1 MAEGKDG
8 GILAIVAGGGKP
20 EKGAGGEKK
29 SGGEPATAKGRALK
43 AMWDAMKSGDFDAA
57 AEDGFQAAYDECAM
71 HSAEADE
78 GDDEDTE
85 ELDFGEN

>member
-1 MAEGKDG
+1 MADEKSG
-8 GILAIVAGGGKP
+8 GLLAIIGGGKP
-20 EKGAGGEKK
+20 EKGDGEKK

-71 HSAEADE
+71 H
-78 GDDEDTE
+78 
-85 ELDFGEN
+85 